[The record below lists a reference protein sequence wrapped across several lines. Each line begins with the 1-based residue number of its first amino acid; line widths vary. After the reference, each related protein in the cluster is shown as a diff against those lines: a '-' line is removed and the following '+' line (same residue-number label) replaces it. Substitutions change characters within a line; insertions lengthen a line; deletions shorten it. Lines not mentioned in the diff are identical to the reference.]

1 MKSRALCLPPGR
13 AAPGMTLARAVVDRD
28 GNVLLANST
37 CLDAEMLDRL
47 IRRGVSTITVLVVDA
62 RDDETIAHDLADAE
76 ARVSHI
82 FRGTGSAAR
91 EALRRAVLDFRLET
105 TR

>member
-1 MKSRALCLPPGR
+1 MHVEGHRARL
-13 AAPGMTLARAVVDRD
+13 AEDLARAVLDHD
-28 GNVLLANST
+28 GNVLLANAT
-37 CLDAEMLDRL
+37 RLDAEMLDRL

-76 ARVSHI
+76 ARVNRI
-82 FRGTGSAAR
+82 FRGTGSPAR